1 MVGKDIATVLFNDKL
16 INRVAFLPHC
26 QQMAD
31 SLWSVYQECLKI
43 GMKCLWHPIGYIELD
58 GERRQGRL
66 HSFGD
71 TTYEDFKNFAP
82 DTVVIEYPY
91 DRRNVVTTI
100 STEYL
105 SLNLYRDHTVVYIPY
120 FCGGCRDE
128 LKRMPGVKYAD
139 YIFAPNEDEAREY
152 SRIYPMKKVY
162 AYGSPKTDLLKYT
175 TGDNILVA
183 NSLMPFI
190 NKPWARIR
198 KYKEI
203 IEQNENVI
211 FRAHPLIG
219 EGLKS
224 MRPDFIIEWHGF
236 LTWAATR
243 CEIDSRPYAAD
254 TMNICK
260 MMYAD
265 PGSLVTLWRMQKK
278 PYEIIE
284 VE

>member
-1 MVGKDIATVLFNDKL
+1 MIGKDIATVLYGDKL

-26 QQMAD
+26 EQMAD

-43 GMKCLWHPIGYIELD
+43 GMKCLWHPIGYVELD
-58 GERRQGRL
+58 ENRNQGKH
-66 HSFGD
+66 HSFGS
-71 TTYEDFKNFAP
+71 TSYEDFLQFGA

-91 DRRNVVTTI
+91 DRRNIVTTI
-100 STEYL
+100 KTEYL
-105 SLNLYRDHTVVYIPY
+105 SLNLYRDYTIVYIPY
-120 FCGGCRDE
+120 FCGGSRDD

-139 YIFAPNEDEAREY
+139 YIFAPSEEEAKAY
-152 SRIYPMKKVY
+152 ISIYPMKKIY
-162 AYGSPKTDLLKYT
+162 SYGSPKTDLLTYT
-175 TGDNILVA
+175 TGDNILLA
-183 NSLMPFI
+183 NSLIPFV
-190 NKPWARIR
+190 NKPWARIN

-203 IEQNENVI
+203 IEANDNVI

-219 EGLKS
+219 EGLKT

-243 CEIDSRPYAAD
+243 CEIDTRPYAAQ

-265 PGSLVTLWRMQKK
+265 PGSLVDLWRCQNK

>member
-1 MVGKDIATVLFNDKL
+1 MIGKDIATVLYGDKL

-26 QQMAD
+26 EQMAD

-43 GMKCLWHPIGYIELD
+43 GMKCLWHPIGYVELD
-58 GERRQGRL
+58 ENRNQGKH
-66 HSFGD
+66 HSFGS
-71 TTYEDFKNFAP
+71 TSYEDFLQFGA

-91 DRRNVVTTI
+91 DRRNIVTTI
-100 STEYL
+100 KTEYL
-105 SLNLYRDHTVVYIPY
+105 SLNLYRDYTIVYIPY
-120 FCGGCRDE
+120 FCGGSRDD

-139 YIFAPNEDEAREY
+139 YIFAPSEEEAKAY
-152 SRIYPMKKVY
+152 ISIYPMKKIY
-162 AYGSPKTDLLKYT
+162 SYGSPKTDLLTYT
-175 TGDNILVA
+175 TGDNILLA
-183 NSLMPFI
+183 NSLIPFV
-190 NKPWARIR
+190 NKPWARIT

-203 IEQNENVI
+203 IEANDNVI

-219 EGLKS
+219 EGLKT

-243 CEIDSRPYAAD
+243 CEIDTRPYAAQ

-265 PGSLVTLWRMQKK
+265 PGSLVDLWRCQNK